1 MTLNK
6 DGLEAAHSRLEELA
20 GMRSIPSILTRAGRE
35 FIADKAITAYLS
47 ALPAPDGLVEKLE
60 AMAKWL
66 DDGLGHEI
74 LSPKPLREAATVI
87 QTLQRE
93 RDEILG
99 DFSTTAHALSAAEQ
113 QVRDMRA
120 GLEFYRDGFTFTTN
134 PRYGGLEWKPTE
146 TLLDD
151 CGNTARLLLKEGGE

>member
-6 DGLEAAHSRLEELA
+6 DGLEAAHAAYERYGQKGDLRSQRLSDGCL
-20 GMRSIPSILTRAGRE
+20 STV
-35 FIADKAITAYLS
+35 ITAYLKVV
-47 ALPAPDGLVEKLE
+47 D
-60 AMAKWL
+60 
-66 DDGLGHEI
+66 
-74 LSPKPLREAATVI
+74 
-87 QTLQRE
+87 E
-93 RDEILG
+93 R
-99 DFSTTAHALSAAEQ
+99 LSAAEQ

-151 CGNTARLLLKEGGE
+151 CGNTARLLLKESGRG